1 MWLINRNLNEHY
13 IFLKVFSCT
22 ESGPQNAGNHML
34 QLSSIK
40 IFWGSML
47 PDPHRK
53 GGLTQ
58 GLLVDNVNCYIQ
70 TCWLIFF
77 IETPQIE

>member
-1 MWLINRNLNEHY
+1 MWLINRNLNQHY

-22 ESGPQNAGNHML
+22 QSSPQNAGNHKL
-34 QLSSIK
+34 QFSNFTTFL
-40 IFWGSML
+40 GSMP

-58 GLLVDNVNCYIQ
+58 GLFVDKVDCYIQ
-70 TCWLIFF
+70 TCWLIIF

>member
-22 ESGPQNAGNHML
+22 QSGPQNAGNHTL
-34 QLSSIK
+34 QLSNFK
-40 IFWGSML
+40 IFRGSML

-58 GLLVDNVNCYIQ
+58 GLLVDKVDCYNSN
-70 TCWLIFF
+70 LLGNYFY
-77 IETPQIE
+77 

>member
-1 MWLINRNLNEHY
+1 MWLINRNLNEHD

-22 ESGPQNAGNHML
+22 QSGPQNAGNHML
-34 QLSSIK
+34 QLSNFK
-40 IFWGSML
+40 ILGGSML

-58 GLLVDNVNCYIQ
+58 GLLVDKVNCYIQ
-70 TCWLIFF
+70 TCWLIIF

>member
-1 MWLINRNLNEHY
+1 MWLTNRNLNEHY

-22 ESGPQNAGNHML
+22 QSGPQNAGNHIL
-34 QLSSIK
+34 QLSNFK

-53 GGLTQ
+53 GELTQ
-58 GLLVDNVNCYIQ
+58 GLLVDKVNCYIQ
-70 TCWLIFF
+70 TCWLIIF

>member
-1 MWLINRNLNEHY
+1 MWL

-22 ESGPQNAGNHML
+22 QSGPQHAENHML
-34 QLSSIK
+34 QLSNFK
-40 IFWGSML
+40 IFQGSML

-58 GLLVDNVNCYIQ
+58 GLLVDKVNCYISN
-70 TCWLIFF
+70 LLVNYFY
-77 IETPQIE
+77 

>member
-22 ESGPQNAGNHML
+22 QSGAQNAENHIL
-34 QLSSIK
+34 QLFNFK

-47 PDPHRK
+47 PDPYRK

-58 GLLVDNVNCYIQ
+58 GLLVDKVNCYIQ
-70 TCWLIFF
+70 TCWLIIF
-77 IETPQIE
+77 IETPQTE

>member
-13 IFLKVFSCT
+13 IFLTVFSCT
-22 ESGPQNAGNHML
+22 QSGPQNAGNHML
-34 QLSSIK
+34 QLSNFK
-40 IFWGSML
+40 ILGGSML

-58 GLLVDNVNCYIQ
+58 GLLVDKVNCYIQ
-70 TCWLIFF
+70 INLLVNYFY
-77 IETPQIE
+77 